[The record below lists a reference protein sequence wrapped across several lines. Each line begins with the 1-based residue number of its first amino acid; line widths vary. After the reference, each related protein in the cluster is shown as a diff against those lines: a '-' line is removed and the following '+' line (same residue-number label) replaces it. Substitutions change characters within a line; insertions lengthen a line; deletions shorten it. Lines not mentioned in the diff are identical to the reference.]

1 MARLITPAPF
11 PTASWR
17 RNTSKTHVGQKPNRF
32 EPVECRHDRAI
43 VYPWLPVKKS
53 LDALRHSLRS
63 VHQFFADSTCP
74 IYIVSS
80 VPPDWLREGGRV
92 IHVPIRPYEEALA
105 FGVQVAQEIIWMND
119 DIYLLRHAGWEDFV
133 TALTE
138 GTLDDQEADLRAA
151 HNTWLVLLGNA
162 CAELRQRG
170 HKPVWRFSTHTPY
183 LYEREKAIEI
193 LRTYH
198 IVRKTPF
205 ETLYHNHHG
214 TPHEECGD
222 HKTRTLPVTTKPRF
236 LNHSGRGA
244 TPQTQDQLK
253 RLLSTKPP
261 WEK

>member
-1 MARLITPAPF
+1 MATLVKPAPF
-11 PTASWR
+11 PTASWK
-17 RNTSKTHVGQKPNRF
+17 RNTPKVHVGLKPNRF
-32 EPVECRHDRAI
+32 DHIECRHDRAI
-43 VYPWLPVKKS
+43 VCPWLPVQEAF
-53 LDALRHSLRS
+53 DALKYSLRS
-63 VHQFFADSTCP
+63 VHRFFDDSECP
-74 IYIVSS
+74 IYVIGSS
-80 VPPDWLREGGRV
+80 PPDWLKPGGRV
-92 IHVPIRPYEEALA
+92 AHVPIRSYEGALS
-105 FGVQVAQEIIWMND
+105 FGVQVAKEIVWTND
-119 DIYLLRHAGWEDFV
+119 DIYFLRRAGWGDFG

-138 GTLDDQEADLRAA
+138 GTLDDKEGDLRAA

-183 LYEREKAIEI
+183 FYEREKAIEI
-193 LRTYH
+193 LKEYH

-222 HKTRTLPVTTKPRF
+222 NKTNRLPVTTNPRF

-244 TPQTQDQLK
+244 NPQTQDQLK
-253 RLLSTKPP
+253 RILSTKAP